1 MRADPPES
9 DDPGLRAWPN
19 IGIVGPCASGKST
32 LAAQLARQGYRAHQI
47 VQEHSYVA
55 DMWKVIGRPDWLIFL
70 DASFATCS
78 QRKALDWQETEY
90 QEQRRRL
97 RHAREHCDLY
107 IDTDALTT
115 EEVLDIA
122 LRTLQALPR
131 S

>member
-1 MRADPPES
+1 LDPAESERAD
-9 DDPGLRAWPN
+9 LRPWPD

-32 LAAQLARQGYRAHQI
+32 LAAQLAQEGYRAHQI

-55 DMWKVIGRPDWLIFL
+55 DMWKVVGRPDWLIFL

-78 QRKALDWQETEY
+78 RRKALDWQESEY

-115 EEVLDIA
+115 EQVLHITM
-122 LRTLQALPR
+122 RTLQELSR